1 MFVDLGLRNLQL
13 CKTPLM
19 VITMMVYSRSQLSEY
34 IGTGGT
40 ESFVPISEVS
50 SGVLFKERFFHACL
64 LTNGHTFVQR
74 VCLYCSCVDIIIL
87 LLWGKFSSSNNFN
100 IETRAFCSYLHINKT
115 DPSLVHKYTQHLM
128 QVMAIYSDR

>member
-64 LTNGHTFVQR
+64 LTDGHTFVQR

-100 IETRAFCSYLHINKT
+100 IET
-115 DPSLVHKYTQHLM
+115 
-128 QVMAIYSDR
+128 